1 MYNQGPL
8 LHTLAL
14 QLEETL
20 DTGLLTQLEG
30 PGGFVLSILQDPV
43 GNLLC
48 SRGRA
53 ILYILGA
60 LAGKGLR
67 DQQDILKGE
76 QE

>member
-1 MYNQGPL
+1 MHEQGPL

-14 QLEETL
+14 QLEKTL

-30 PGGFVLSILQDPV
+30 PGGFVLSILQDSV

-67 DQQDILKGE
+67 DQ
-76 QE
+76 